1 MKDFQVRFIDA
12 NRPDTWV
19 RQEELTQAAD
29 HRCYLC
35 ELNVPITRTPGLDTL
50 YEHLRTANKGS
61 VTLQGTEWKGT
72 ALETTKN
79 YTTITITRDKNV

>member
-35 ELNVPITRTPGLDTL
+35 ELNVPITRTPGLDML
-50 YEHLRTANKGS
+50 EHLRLANKGN
-61 VTLQGTEWKGT
+61 VTLQGTEWEGT
-72 ALETTKN
+72 AWETTQN
-79 YTTITITRDKNV
+79 YTTITKDENV

>member
-12 NRPDTWV
+12 NRPDNWV
-19 RQEELTQAAD
+19 RREELTPGVD
-29 HRCYLC
+29 RTCYMC

-61 VTLQGTEWKGT
+61 VTLQGTEWEGT
-72 ALETTKN
+72 AWETTQN
-79 YTTITITRDKNV
+79 YTTITKDKNV